1 MIRGPELFSLTE
13 EAEMKRTKSRAS
25 PGKKAVPG
33 KSRPRPG
40 RAARG
45 AGAPRARRRKP
56 AGLSGRKRQYLE
68 RFASELERT
77 LRVLDAFPPGRD
89 DFKPH
94 ERSGTAVRVA
104 HPFIKENGAVI
115 RAARGEW
122 TLQPNVPPPPATVAE
137 ARETYARGAR
147 ELMEAVRDM
156 PESRLDEAVTFFTGP
171 GTTGPVRIH
180 DMLWFMLLDSVHHRG
195 QLSVYVRMAGGK
207 VPSIYG
213 PSADEPWR

>member
-1 MIRGPELFSLTE
+1 MIRGLRLFSLSE
-13 EAEMKRTKSRAS
+13 EAEMKKPHRS
-25 PGKKAVPG
+25 PGKKAVSG
-33 KSRPRPG
+33 TRRPLTR
-40 RAARG
+40 RAAP
-45 AGAPRARRRKP
+45 AARASARARKP
-56 AGLSGRKRQYLE
+56 AGPSERKRQYLE

-94 ERSGTAVRVA
+94 ERSSTAVRVA
-104 HPFIKENGAVI
+104 QTFVKENGAVV

-122 TLQPNVPPPPATVAE
+122 TLQPNVPPPPATVAA
-137 ARETYARGAR
+137 AREAYARGAR
-147 ELMEAVRDM
+147 ELMDAVREM
-156 PESRLDEAVTFFTGP
+156 PDSRLDESVTFTIGP
-171 GTTGPVRIH
+171 GKTGPVRIH
-180 DMLWFMLLDSVHHRG
+180 DVLWFMLLDSVHHRG

>member
-1 MIRGPELFSLTE
+1 MEKKPR
-13 EAEMKRTKSRAS
+13 RS

-33 KSRPRPG
+33 KRRARPR
-40 RAARG
+40 RAAAAAR
-45 AGAPRARRRKP
+45 AGARGRKP
-56 AGLSGRKRQYLE
+56 AGLSESKRHYLE

-94 ERSGTAVRVA
+94 ERSGAAVRVA
-104 HPFIKENGAVI
+104 HTFIKENGAVV

-122 TLQPNVPPPPATVAE
+122 TLQPSVPPPPATVAE
-137 ARETYARGAR
+137 AREAYARGAR
-147 ELMEAVRDM
+147 ELIEAVREM
-156 PESRLDEAVTFFTGP
+156 PESRLDEAVQFFTGP
-171 GTTGPVRIH
+171 GTLGPMRIH
-180 DMLWFMLLDSVHHRG
+180 DLLWYMLLDSVHHRG

>member
-1 MIRGPELFSLTE
+1 MIRELRLFSLTG
-13 EAEMKRTKSRAS
+13 EAEMKKKPRRS
-25 PGKKAVPG
+25 PGKRAVPG
-33 KSRPRPG
+33 KSRARPR
-40 RAARG
+40 RAAAAVR
-45 AGAPRARRRKP
+45 AGARGRKP
-56 AGLSGRKRQYLE
+56 AGLSDRKRHYLE
-68 RFASELERT
+68 RFASEVERT

-104 HPFIKENGAVI
+104 HTFIKENGAVV

-122 TLQPNVPPPPATVAE
+122 TLQPNLPPPPATVAQ
-137 ARETYARGAR
+137 AREAYAGGAR
-147 ELMEAVRDM
+147 ELMDAVREM
-156 PESRLDEAVTFFTGP
+156 PESRLDETVTFVTGP

>member
-1 MIRGPELFSLTE
+1 MIRELRLFSLSE
-13 EAEMKRTKSRAS
+13 EDEMKKKPRRS

-33 KSRPRPG
+33 KRRPRP
-40 RAARG
+40 RPEAPAAR
-45 AGAPRARRRKP
+45 AGDRGRKP
-56 AGLSGRKRQYLE
+56 VGLSERKRQYLE

-104 HPFIKENGAVI
+104 HTFIKENGAVV

-122 TLQPNVPPPPATVAE
+122 TLQPNVPPPPATVAQ
-137 ARETYARGAR
+137 ARGAYARGAR
-147 ELMEAVRDM
+147 ELMDAVREM
-156 PESRLDEAVTFFTGP
+156 PESRLDETVTFYTGP
-171 GTTGPVRIH
+171 GTTGPMRIH
-180 DMLWFMLLDSVHHRG
+180 DVLWFMLLDSVHHRG
-195 QLSVYVRMAGGK
+195 QLSVYVRLAGGK

>member
-1 MIRGPELFSLTE
+1 MIRGLRLFSVSE
-13 EAEMKRTKSRAS
+13 EAGMKKKKPRRP

-33 KSRPRPG
+33 KRRPRSRPAA
-40 RAARG
+40 AAR
-45 AGAPRARRRKP
+45 AGARGRKA
-56 AGLSGRKRQYLE
+56 AGLSERKRHYLE

-94 ERSGTAVRVA
+94 ERSGTAVRIA
-104 HPFIKENGAVI
+104 HAFVKENGAVI

-137 ARETYARGAR
+137 AREAYARDAR
-147 ELMEAVRDM
+147 ELMEAVREM
-156 PESRLDEAVTFFTGP
+156 PESRLDETVQFFTGP
-171 GTTGPVRIH
+171 GTLGPMRIH
-180 DMLWFMLLDSVHHRG
+180 DVLWYMLLDSVHHRG

>member
-1 MIRGPELFSLTE
+1 MIRELRLFSLSE
-13 EAEMKRTKSRAS
+13 EDEMKKKPRRS

-33 KSRPRPG
+33 KRRPRP
-40 RAARG
+40 RPAAAAARTG
-45 AGAPRARRRKP
+45 DRGRKP
-56 AGLSGRKRQYLE
+56 AGLSERKRQYLE

-104 HPFIKENGAVI
+104 HTFIKENGAVV

-122 TLQPNVPPPPATVAE
+122 TLQPNVPPPPATVAQ
-137 ARETYARGAR
+137 ARGAYARGAR
-147 ELMEAVRDM
+147 DLMDAVREM
-156 PESRLDEAVTFFTGP
+156 PESRLDETVTFYTGP
-171 GTTGPVRIH
+171 GTTGPMRIH
-180 DMLWFMLLDSVHHRG
+180 DVLWFMLLDSVHHRG
-195 QLSVYVRMAGGK
+195 QLSVYVRLAGGK